1 MDKVEVF
8 SVRFDK
14 RTKQLLIAVLNNAIA
29 QASAAITEGDYSD
42 ELLSQHEELS
52 QVKNG
57 LLYTKP
63 EEVEVEP
70 PVKKETPEEMYK
82 SQDRPQWAGSAPLNN
97 SWRD

>member
-14 RTKQLLIAVLNNAIA
+14 RTKQILINLLNNAISMTS
-29 QASAAITEGDYSD
+29 SAIAEGDYSD
-42 ELLSQHEELS
+42 DMLNQHEELS

-63 EEVEVEP
+63 EEVDLEEP
-70 PVKKETPEEMYK
+70 KKEETPEEMYK
-82 SQDRPQWAGSAPLNN
+82 SQDRPQ
-97 SWRD
+97 